1 MKLIEALQ
9 IIKHPPSGSAS
20 FKVFLVCGFTPLHL
34 DTFLKANLRLIF
46 PDRRAEIVTGL
57 YGDFVG
63 NLLRAESADVD
74 AAVAVLEW
82 ADLDARLGIRNLGGW
97 GLSELGD
104 ILNNLHAQAER
115 VERAAERLSRN
126 TLLTISL
133 ATLPLPPIGHTQS
146 WQAGELALQAREC
159 LSSLAVRLAKC
170 KNIRVVNPQCL
181 EQLSSPAERLDVKSA
196 ILTGFPYRLC
206 HAAGLAEL
214 LARAIQNPTP
224 RKGLITD
231 LDDTV
236 WDGIL
241 GEVGVDGISWDLDHH
256 SHLHGLYQQ
265 LLNALSE
272 QGVLVAVATKNDR
285 GLVEEALHRADLIFS
300 MERVFPVEAHWGPK
314 SESVA
319 RILQKWNVGAD
330 SVAFVDDNPI
340 ELAEVSATYP
350 DVECLIFPKSNYQA
364 CYELLWRLLDL
375 FGKGTISAEDALRVE
390 SLRQATRFAEDSKR
404 APDSPDVFLQ
414 QVAGE
419 LVLNFEKN
427 PLDAR
432 ALELVNK
439 TNQFN
444 LNGKRHTETSWRT
457 YLGKPE
463 VFSLVAAYEDKY
475 GPLGKIAVVAGRRE
489 GRVLE
494 VDLWVMSCRAFSRRI
509 EHKCMEQLFE
519 QFGVEEIAFNFVP
532 TPRNG
537 PLQNFFA
544 EFLGTTPQAAF
555 QLRKGLFSKKCPQLF
570 QRVREIV
577 RE

>member
-9 IIKHPPSGSAS
+9 LIKHPPRGSAS

-34 DTFLKANLRLIF
+34 DTFLKANLMLVF
-46 PDRRAEIVTGL
+46 PDRRVEIHTGL

-63 NLLRAESADVD
+63 NLERAGYADVD

-82 ADLDARLGIRNLGGW
+82 ADLDRRLGIRNLGGW
-97 GLSELGD
+97 GLSRSRD
-104 ILNNLHAQAER
+104 ILDNLHAQAER
-115 VERAAERLSRN
+115 VERAAERISRN

-133 ATLPLPPIGHTQS
+133 ATLPLPPIGHTQG
-146 WQAGELALQAREC
+146 WQAGELSLQARAC
-159 LSSLAVRLAKC
+159 ISSLAVRLAKY
-170 KNIRVVNPQCL
+170 KNVRVVNPQRL
-181 EQLSSPAERLDVKSA
+181 EQLSCPAERLNVKSA
-196 ILTGFPYRLC
+196 ILTGFPYNLG
-206 HAAGLAEL
+206 HAAGLSEL
-214 LARAIQNPTP
+214 LARAIQNPIP
-224 RKGLITD
+224 RKGLISD
-231 LDDTV
+231 LDDTL

-256 SHLHGLYQQ
+256 SHMHGLYQQ

-272 QGVLVAVATKNDR
+272 NGVLIAVATKNER
-285 GLVEEALHRADLIFS
+285 GLVEEAFNRSDLIFS

-340 ELAEVSATYP
+340 DLAEVSAAYP
-350 DVECLIFPKSNYQA
+350 AVECLIFPKNDYQA
-364 CYELLWRLLDL
+364 CYELMWRLLDL
-375 FGKGTISAEDALRVE
+375 FGKETISQEDALRVQ
-390 SLRQATRFAEDSKR
+390 SLRQATKFAEDSKR

-419 LVLNFEKN
+419 LVLNFEKD

-432 ALELVNK
+432 ALELINK

-444 LNGKRHTETSWRT
+444 LNGKRYTETSWQT
-457 YLGKPE
+457 YLDKPE

-509 EHKCMEQLFE
+509 EHKCLEQLFE
-519 QFGVEEIAFNFVP
+519 QCGVEEIAFNFVP
-532 TPRNG
+532 TLRNG

-544 EFLGTTPQAAF
+544 EFLGTPPQAAF
-555 QLRKGLFSKKCPQLF
+555 RLRKGLFSEMCPQLF

-577 RE
+577 HG